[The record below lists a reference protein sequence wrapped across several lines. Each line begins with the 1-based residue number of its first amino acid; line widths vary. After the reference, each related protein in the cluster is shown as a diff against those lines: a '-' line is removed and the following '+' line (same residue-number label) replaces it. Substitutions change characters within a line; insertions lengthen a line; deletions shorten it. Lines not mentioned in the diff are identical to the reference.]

1 MPYEINGSKIL
12 VTGGAGLVGSHI
24 VDACI
29 NEGAKEVV
37 VIDSLIRGKKSN
49 LDWAL
54 KSGNVKFVKADIT
67 KPEAVIK
74 AMKGCDYVFHEVAIR
89 ITLCE
94 KDPRSCQEIL
104 VDGTFNVLEAGIKN
118 KIKKLVFASSASVYG
133 ESSYMP
139 MDENHP
145 FNNLTAY
152 GAGKIANEYMIRAF
166 GDKYGL
172 KFNILRYFSVYGP
185 RMDVDG
191 VYTEVMIR
199 FLDKLLVGKQ
209 PIIYGSGEQTI
220 DMTFVTDVAKANLI
234 AAESDING
242 EVINIGTGNP
252 QPVKYLVELI
262 GGPTVHIPKRPG
274 EPDSTHADITKAKK
288 LLKWKPEVSFEEGV
302 KIMLDNIDYWKD
314 APLWDPDSIEK
325 ETKSWFKYLK

>member
-49 LDWAL
+49 LDWAF
-54 KSGNVKFVKADIT
+54 KNGNVKFIKADIT

-74 AMKGCDYVFHEVAIR
+74 AMIGCDYVFHEVAIR

-94 KDPRSCQEIL
+94 KDPRLCQEIL

-133 ESSYMP
+133 EASYMP
-139 MDENHP
+139 MDEEHP

-152 GAGKIANEYMIRAF
+152 GAGKIANEYMIRAL
-166 GDKYGL
+166 GDMYDL

-199 FLDKLLVGKQ
+199 FLDKLLAGKQ

-220 DMTFVTDVAKANLI
+220 DMTFVTDVAKANIL
-234 AAESDING
+234 ALKSDICG
-242 EVINIGTGNP
+242 EVFNVASAEETSINQLLSYMQQNIRTDLKPIYKEHPGKTHVG
-252 QPVKYLVELI
+252 
-262 GGPTVHIPKRPG
+262 KRQ
-274 EPDSTHADITKAKK
+274 A
-288 LLKWKPEVSFEEGV
+288 
-302 KIMLDNIDYWKD
+302 
-314 APLWDPDSIEK
+314 SIEK
-325 ETKSWFKYLK
+325 IKKQLGWQPTVSPLEGLKKLVEWQKEVRKV

>member
-54 KSGNVKFVKADIT
+54 KNGNVKFVKADIT

-104 VDGTFNVLEAGIKN
+104 VDGTFNVLEACIKN

-139 MDENHP
+139 MDEKHP

-152 GAGKIANEYMIRAF
+152 GAGKIANE
-166 GDKYGL
+166 
-172 KFNILRYFSVYGP
+172 
-185 RMDVDG
+185 
-191 VYTEVMIR
+191 
-199 FLDKLLVGKQ
+199 
-209 PIIYGSGEQTI
+209 
-220 DMTFVTDVAKANLI
+220 
-234 AAESDING
+234 
-242 EVINIGTGNP
+242 
-252 QPVKYLVELI
+252 
-262 GGPTVHIPKRPG
+262 
-274 EPDSTHADITKAKK
+274 
-288 LLKWKPEVSFEEGV
+288 
-302 KIMLDNIDYWKD
+302 
-314 APLWDPDSIEK
+314 
-325 ETKSWFKYLK
+325 